1 MSLRRSGPRLRVG
14 VVAQHYPPHVGGL
27 EVVAERVAR
36 GLAERGHD
44 VDVLTSADPAPVG
57 RTVEAGGVAVHRVRA
72 GTWLERFGV
81 PFPFFSPVLL
91 TQAWRMARRCDV
103 VQVHDMLYLSSWV
116 VALACRLTRTPYVV
130 TQHVGMVDHPS
141 RIVRAAQVLVL
152 RTVGAMVLRGA
163 AQVLPISPVIEQWLQ
178 EALPGV
184 RTRVLRNGVDG
195 DLFRPADVGEKEEI
209 RRRFGLPS
217 DEVLVLYVGRFVP
230 KKGFTVVSSAAGEDY
245 RLVFVGGGRPR
256 GVDDCSERIFL
267 GALPPGDTA
276 AVYRACDVF
285 VCASVGEGPMTP
297 MEAMLSGCAV
307 LVNDDPAM
315 RALHLADGVEELA
328 MTADRLKSRLT
339 TLARDPEAL
348 EALRARSREVAM
360 RLPTWDTYLAILEE
374 VLAQTPRA
382 ADERWPG
389 RPNRLRPK
397 ALSDE

>member
-163 AQVLPISPVIEQWLQ
+163 A
-178 EALPGV
+178 
-184 RTRVLRNGVDG
+184 
-195 DLFRPADVGEKEEI
+195 
-209 RRRFGLPS
+209 
-217 DEVLVLYVGRFVP
+217 
-230 KKGFTVVSSAAGEDY
+230 
-245 RLVFVGGGRPR
+245 
-256 GVDDCSERIFL
+256 
-267 GALPPGDTA
+267 
-276 AVYRACDVF
+276 
-285 VCASVGEGPMTP
+285 
-297 MEAMLSGCAV
+297 
-307 LVNDDPAM
+307 
-315 RALHLADGVEELA
+315 
-328 MTADRLKSRLT
+328 
-339 TLARDPEAL
+339 
-348 EALRARSREVAM
+348 
-360 RLPTWDTYLAILEE
+360 
-374 VLAQTPRA
+374 
-382 ADERWPG
+382 
-389 RPNRLRPK
+389 
-397 ALSDE
+397 